1 MTISSHFLSFLVFG
15 SCIASLAF
23 GGPTSDVHLTEENA
37 LDGDQLDFHEF
48 HPTPQKMAEDVA
60 GAFVKGLEDSIAG
73 IADILTT
80 FEVKYRD
87 ITMNLEVHIF
97 VLFGE
102 KLFCSFH

>member
-73 IADILTT
+73 IADI
-80 FEVKYRD
+80 FNNVFRSEVQRCY
-87 ITMNLEVHIF
+87 NEL
-97 VLFGE
+97 GSPY
-102 KLFCSFH
+102 FCFIWRKAFL